1 MITRER
7 LERIANNPQ
16 VSEAIRNEI
25 RRILDTP
32 GEFEKLVEFG
42 EKHPLIKDLATF
54 IVKTAPEYTK
64 KILSAQG
71 REELKKATIKA
82 LKSIK
87 GEHD

>member
-16 VSEAIRNEI
+16 VSEAIRNKI

-42 EKHPLIKDLATF
+42 EKHPFIKDVATF
-54 IVKTAPEYTK
+54 MAKTAPEYTK
-64 KILSAQG
+64 KILSTQG
-71 REELKKATIKA
+71 REELKRATMKV

-87 GEHD
+87 G